1 MTTSLVVVES
11 HWGNTER
18 IAYAVAEGLAAAGD
32 ARVVRVDD
40 APTRLEGV
48 DLLVIGAPTH
58 AFSLSRPA
66 TRDEAIA
73 KGATQPSAS
82 GIREWMARIEADA
95 RHILVATFDTKV
107 EQVKRLP
114 GSAAWAARRV
124 AKSAGLP
131 LTQRPTSF
139 SIVGYDGPVLPGEL
153 ERARQFG
160 RDRVGAAAVSFR

>member
-18 IAYAVAEGLAAAGD
+18 IAQAIAAGLRTAGD

-40 APTRLEGV
+40 APTCLDGI

-58 AFSLSRPA
+58 AFSLSRPE
-66 TRDEAIA
+66 TRADAIV
-73 KGATQPSAS
+73 KGAGVPSAT

-95 RHILVATFDTKV
+95 RRLQVATFDTKAT
-107 EQVKRLP
+107 QVRGLP
-114 GSAAWAARRV
+114 GSAAAAARRV

-139 SIVGYDGPVLPGEL
+139 YVEGYAGPLVEGEC
-153 ERARQFG
+153 ERAEQWG
-160 RDRVGAAAVSFR
+160 RALVSASVVMA